1 MTEKTTKDIS
11 KVSIVVEIDGRP
23 HLVLLPE
30 ERWSYAMAMVSS
42 LTDSGRLE
50 VMPMPDGYSFVDLKG
65 SGAE

>member
-1 MTEKTTKDIS
+1 
-11 KVSIVVEIDGRP
+11 
-23 HLVLLPE
+23 
-30 ERWSYAMAMVSS
+30 MAMISS